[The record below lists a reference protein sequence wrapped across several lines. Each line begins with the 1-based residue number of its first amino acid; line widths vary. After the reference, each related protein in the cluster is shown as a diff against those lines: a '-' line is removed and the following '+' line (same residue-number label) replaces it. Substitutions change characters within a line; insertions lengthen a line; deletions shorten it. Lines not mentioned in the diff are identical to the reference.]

1 VIRVYRRPVEEA
13 DLGALTKGR
22 GSFAR
27 NVLMFTAPGTVVLL
41 AAVYLISRSWL
52 AATAIAGLFLV
63 GSVTSNARFFRK
75 VRDRRASGA
84 DRTMVE
90 VMEVEA
96 TRVIDI
102 EPQGSHGP
110 AYCFFAGDGQAVLL
124 VGQWLL
130 ERRKFP
136 TLAFRLSRWV
146 EDGQPI
152 RIEAIGKKVKPEPST
167 VSLRGGYSNRDV
179 EVFTA
184 RPDTLQQDLDAA
196 FGRR

>member
-1 VIRVYRRPVEEA
+1 VYRRPVEAA

-22 GSFAR
+22 GSLAR
-27 NVLMFTAPGTVVLL
+27 NILMLTAPVTVGLL
-41 AAVYLISRSWL
+41 AAVYVISRSWP
-52 AATAIAGLFLV
+52 AAAVIAGLFLV
-63 GSVTSNARFFRK
+63 GSVTSNVRFFRK
-75 VRDRRASGA
+75 VRARTASGA
-84 DRTMVE
+84 DGTLVE

-96 TRVIDI
+96 SRVFDI

-136 TLAFRLSRWV
+136 TLSFRLSRWSQ
-146 EDGQPI
+146 DGTPI

-167 VSLRGGYSNRDV
+167 VSLRGGYSNCDV
-179 EVFTA
+179 EVFPA
-184 RPDTLQQDLDAA
+184 SPDTLQRDLDTA